1 VNDEKRALRWAS
13 AVWRASPPSEREI
26 RIGADRIARRLTGSR
41 SVWRAGKPWAMS
53 VATAALLGVI
63 GYAGRGALFEP
74 ARSSTGPGHPSNQVE
89 EERRA
94 SDDDHEAPTA
104 LGADGVPA
112 APNRQR
118 DGTDAPTPIGATPQP
133 TDAVPRP
140 STLHPSAEPT
150 WTDVSEA
157 LAVPDHARAEKL
169 LIELAGRG
177 HDANTRAKAHLGLAQ
192 LYEGHSNCEAAK
204 QHALRA
210 AAIPDVEIKT
220 VRRAL
225 ELAARCAR

>member
-1 VNDEKRALRWAS
+1 
-13 AVWRASPPSEREI
+13 
-26 RIGADRIARRLTGSR
+26 
-41 SVWRAGKPWAMS
+41 MS

-63 GYAGRGALFEP
+63 GYAGHGAWFEP
-74 ARSSTGPGHPSNQVE
+74 ARSSTGPGHPSSQVKD
-89 EERRA
+89 ERRA
-94 SDDDHEAPTA
+94 EDDDHKATTVP
-104 LGADGVPA
+104 GADGVPA
-112 APNRQR
+112 LPNQQR
-118 DGTDAPTPIGATPQP
+118 DGTDVRPRPVGDLPPIGATPP
-133 TDAVPRP
+133 ATDEMSKP

-150 WTDVSEA
+150 WADVSEA

-169 LIELAGRG
+169 LFELAGRG

-192 LYEGHSNCEAAK
+192 LYEGHANCEAAK

>member
-1 VNDEKRALRWAS
+1 MTDEKRALRWAS
-13 AVWRASPPSEREI
+13 DVWRASLPSETEI

-41 SVWRAGKPWAMS
+41 SGWIAGKPWAMS

-63 GYAGRGALFEP
+63 GYAGRGIWFEP
-74 ARSSTGPGHPSNQVE
+74 ARSSAGRDHPSNQGADQ
-89 EERRA
+89 RRA
-94 SDDDHEAPTA
+94 GDADHESPA
-104 LGADGVPA
+104 LAGADRVPT

-118 DGTDAPTPIGATPQP
+118 EGTDTPPPVGATPQA
-133 TDAVPRP
+133 TDEVPRL

-150 WTDVSEA
+150 WIDVSEA

-169 LIELAGRG
+169 LIELSGRG

-192 LYEGHSNCEAAK
+192 LYEGHANCEAAK

-225 ELAARCAR
+225 ELAERCTR